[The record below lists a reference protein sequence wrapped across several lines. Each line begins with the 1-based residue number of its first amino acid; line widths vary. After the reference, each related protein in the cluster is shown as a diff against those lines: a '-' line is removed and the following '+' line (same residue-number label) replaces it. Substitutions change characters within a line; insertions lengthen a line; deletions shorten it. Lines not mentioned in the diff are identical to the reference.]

1 MYNFISKKSLKSA
14 LLIITAA
21 VLFFSNAAGAE
32 IYVKDMAGREVA
44 VPDKVEKIVTTYKSA
59 TQFVLA
65 LRAGDRLTGVSLKS
79 DKQPLFTALEPD
91 IASLPVVGSKRKGLN
106 METILEAEPDLVI
119 LFPYGDGPELAD
131 RLKSHGVASIIIN
144 PESLTL
150 IKKTTL
156 LLGEALSQEEQA
168 DNIIDAYNKILKT
181 VEHTAEL
188 PRSEKKIIYFG
199 NSEITDTVGA
209 EMLQTAV
216 IEHAGGINPAAELK
230 TGFIKISP
238 ENIIKW
244 NPDLAVLS
252 QFYKG
257 DIDSILEDSRFS
269 QVNAFKQGQIYRF
282 PSSLEPWDFPSPSSY
297 IAVVW
302 LARTAYPEK
311 FANLNYQKMV
321 NEFYKTLYGKSFEEI
336 GGEFQ

>member
-1 MYNFISKKSLKSA
+1 MLNFISKKSFKNI
-14 LLIITAA
+14 LLIIITA
-21 VLFFSNAAGAE
+21 VLIFSTAAGAE
-32 IYVKDMAGREVA
+32 ITVTDMAGRKVA

-59 TQFVLA
+59 TQFILA

-79 DKQPLFTALEPD
+79 GQQPLFTALEPD
-91 IASLPVVGSKRKGLN
+91 IASLPEVGSKRKGLN
-106 METILEAEPDLVI
+106 METILGADPDLVI

-144 PESLTL
+144 PESLAL
-150 IKKTTL
+150 IKETTL
-156 LLGEALSQEEQA
+156 LLGEAIGEEEQA
-168 DNIIDAYNKILKT
+168 DNIIDEYNKILKT

-188 PRSEKKIIYFG
+188 PKSEKKIIYFG

-230 TGFIKISP
+230 TGFVKTSA

-244 NPDLAVLS
+244 NPDLAVVS

-269 QVNAFKQGQIYRF
+269 QINAFKEGQVYRF

-302 LARTAYPEK
+302 LAKTAYPEK

-336 GGEFQ
+336 GGEFK